1 MCENRCTRLLRFCLF
16 SSCLIAL
23 RLLNFRLERDPLEQ
37 SYTRLSCFLIL
48 GQIAAGIANAVQ
60 SFALY
65 GLQTPYKACT
75 KLVLAKTEFL
85 HAKLCKL
92 CKLCMACKRLTK
104 LRFVWLANAL
114 QSFALYGEK
123 FCRHT
128 KLCFVRLAKRS
139 FARSF
144 AAFGEEFC
152 VQKLCFCKYFCEP
165 KLCFGTL
172 RFAIQSFALVPLC
185 FQKLRANLWFASL
198 TKQSFVWRQ
207 NSSPKVAKLRANL
220 WFASLTKQSFV
231 WRQNFVQNFSP
242 YKALL
247 CKAFASHTKLTKR
260 SFVQAL

>member
-104 LRFVWLANAL
+104 LRFVWREVL
-114 QSFALYGEK
+114 
-123 FCRHT
+123 
-128 KLCFVRLAKRS
+128 
-139 FARSF
+139 
-144 AAFGEEFC
+144 
-152 VQKLCFCKYFCEP
+152 P
-165 KLCFGTL
+165 
-172 RFAIQSFALVPLC
+172 
-185 FQKLRANLWFASL
+185 
-198 TKQSFVWRQ
+198 
-207 NSSPKVAKLRANL
+207 
-220 WFASLTKQSFV
+220 
-231 WRQNFVQNFSP
+231 P

-247 CKAFASHTKLTKR
+247 CKACKTKFCTKFCRLRRGVLRAKTLFLQVLLRTKALLWYPSVCDPKLCFGTRRFAKLCFAAIQ
-260 SFVQAL
+260 SFAL